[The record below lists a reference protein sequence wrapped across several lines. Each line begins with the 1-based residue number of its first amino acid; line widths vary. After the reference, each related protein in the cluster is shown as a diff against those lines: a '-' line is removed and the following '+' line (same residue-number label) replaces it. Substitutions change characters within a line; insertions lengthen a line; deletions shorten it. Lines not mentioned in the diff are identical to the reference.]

1 MGLGFRKV
9 LSATGM
15 LLLGDALAHFI
26 YPRGHLEVWSWPK
39 GPAFYQRALEALR
52 SKRSLVMLSA
62 AEVAA
67 GFGLVAFAQRP
78 S

>member
-1 MGLGFRKV
+1 MALGFRKL

-15 LLLGDALAHFI
+15 LMLGDALAHFI
-26 YPRGHLEVWSWPK
+26 YPRGHLKVWSWPN
-39 GPAFYQRALEALR
+39 GPAFYQRALDALR

-67 GFGLVAFAQRP
+67 GIGLVALAQRP
-78 S
+78 R

>member
-26 YPRGHLEVWSWPK
+26 YPSGHIKVWSWPK
-39 GPAFYQRALEALR
+39 GPAFYQRALDTLR

-67 GFGLVAFAQRP
+67 GCGLVAFAQRP
-78 S
+78 R